1 LSFGHEIRNFL
12 VTRRKLKNKI
22 MQKPIFKQGIR
33 ATNPIFSRHENGLTC
48 KNSKEGKTLRV

>member
-1 LSFGHEIRNFL
+1 
-12 VTRRKLKNKI
+12 

-33 ATNPIFSRHENGLTC
+33 ATKPIFSRHENGLTC